1 MMSEN
6 QLLDLLALSHV
17 PRWTII
23 ATSRQQSVAEH
34 SYRVAVI
41 AQFIVDR
48 IKNINDRN
56 GMTLLRWAIMHDG
69 PEAKTGDVPTP
80 FKRMLNE
87 AGGYDVHEAK
97 ACGWYSLEKGMV
109 PAVKKSIVSLA
120 DTVEAISFISKW
132 GIGEMA
138 KRITDE
144 MKKRLVLEAEAF
156 EEEFDVDGIV
166 HMVQYLVNN
175 VLEEF

>member
-1 MMSEN
+1 MMMEN

-41 AQFIVDR
+41 AQFLVDY
-48 IKNINDRN
+48 IKNINDRD

-69 PEAKTGDVPTP
+69 PEAITGDVPTP

-87 AGGYDVHEAK
+87 AGYDIHEAK
-97 ACGWYSLEKGMV
+97 ACSWYTFEKGTV
-109 PAVKKSIVSLA
+109 SAIKKSIVSLA
-120 DTVEAISFISKW
+120 DTIEAISFISKW
-132 GIGEMA
+132 GVGGTAE
-138 KRITDE
+138 RITNE
-144 MKKRLVLEAEAF
+144 MKKRLILEAEAF
-156 EEEFDVDGIV
+156 EEEYDTDGIV
-166 HMVQYLVNN
+166 RTVNYLINH
-175 VLEEF
+175 VLEES